1 MRTNLLLFVFAAVT
15 GTVSAQEADR
25 AIREGNT
32 AYKKGDQATA
42 IHSYEKARND
52 QRGAFNLGNA
62 FYRQDSVA
70 DAQRT
75 FEAASTLAK
84 DPDAQARAFHNLG
97 NSWMKQQ
104 KWQEAA
110 NAYKQALRRKPDDED
125 TRYNLA
131 YAQKKLQEEQKK
143 KDKNKDQKQDQQQQ
157 DQQQQEQKQD
167 QKDQK
172 DQQQQQQQKD
182 QDQQA
187 KDQEQKKPGQ
197 MGEQDAQ
204 RMLDAMQQ
212 QEKDSQKKARDKM
225 RVRAKLPIE
234 KDW

>member
-1 MRTNLLLFVFAAVT
+1 MRTHLLLAFATIA
-15 GTVSAQEADR
+15 GTAAAQEVDR
-25 AIREGNT
+25 AIREGNS
-32 AYKKGDQATA
+32 AYKKGDQSGA
-42 IHSYEKARND
+42 IRAYEKARAD
-52 QRGAFNLGNA
+52 QRGTFNLGNA
-62 FYRQDSVA
+62 YYRQDSVA

-84 DPDAQARAFHNLG
+84 DPAAQARAFHNLG

-110 NAYKQALRRKPDDED
+110 NAYKQALKRKPDDDD

-157 DQQQQEQKQD
+157 QPQDQQQQQDQKQD
-167 QKDQK
+167 PKDQK
-172 DQQQQQQQKD
+172 DQEPQQNKDQQSKDQQQQ
-182 QDQQA
+182 
-187 KDQEQKKPGQ
+187 KPGQ
-197 MGEQDAQ
+197 MGQQDAQ